1 MVAENCKIK
10 VPGVMK
16 NHTLSVHVLDVLKM
30 TEDYD
35 KCMNVWHPWCYF
47 FLSYYYQRFL
57 VLIYHHKI
65 SIDFS
70 VVEYV

>member
-1 MVAENCKIK
+1 MVAENCNIK

-30 TEDYD
+30 TEAYD
-35 KCMNVWHPWCYF
+35 KCMTSLMLF
-47 FLSYYYQRFL
+47 FPITLLSK

-65 SIDFS
+65 SMDFS
-70 VVEYV
+70 VIEYV